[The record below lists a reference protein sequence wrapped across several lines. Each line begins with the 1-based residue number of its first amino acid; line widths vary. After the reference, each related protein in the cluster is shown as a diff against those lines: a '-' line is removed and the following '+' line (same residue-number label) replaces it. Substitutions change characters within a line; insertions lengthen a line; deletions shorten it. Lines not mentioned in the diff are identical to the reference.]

1 MRKNAKNRL
10 SAVVRYIFVTI
21 RPYGEQQTMLKNWF
35 RLALVALV
43 ASAGSAGAQ
52 QAAAPTVT
60 RTPLVTKDLPM
71 PGGFVA
77 TLVSVE
83 LPAGSREG
91 RHMHSGT
98 LVAYVKEGALTLDH
112 EGKST
117 VTYKEGET
125 FSVEP
130 GIYFPGQWGARVE
143 DIVVVTADGALS
155 VNNRPHELVV
165 VPTGP
170 GAG

>member
-1 MRKNAKNRL
+1 MVTKWIRIAI
-10 SAVVRYIFVTI
+10 AVFV
-21 RPYGEQQTMLKNWF
+21 
-35 RLALVALV
+35 VA
-43 ASAGSAGAQ
+43 AGSVSAQ
-52 QAAAPTVT
+52 QPAAPTVK

-77 TLVSVE
+77 TLVLVE
-83 LPAGSREG
+83 LPAGAREG

-112 EGKST
+112 DGKST

-130 GIYFPGQWGARVE
+130 GNVHEGMNKGN
-143 DIVVVTADGALS
+143 VTTRLIATFVYPKDKPMTTQ
-155 VNNRPHELVV
+155 V
-165 VPTGP
+165 TK
-170 GAG
+170 